1 MSVRIKMTLDA
12 LNKRLDEKNM
22 LVVQNEEGF
31 LGKLQFR
38 FNPPATE
45 EEIKKLSFNI
55 PSDYEDFLKICNGAT
70 LFDDPENGGGLQL
83 LSVEEILED
92 YQYIDYPPD
101 WFPIGYGYDGC
112 RLIIALAPE
121 RKGYLYWLDNGGS
134 LDDPF
139 GFLNLTFEKWF
150 DYFIVAQGSK
160 FWEWTWDFNR

>member
-1 MSVRIKMTLDA
+1 MTLDA

-45 EEIKKLSFNI
+45 EEIKKLPFNI

-83 LSVEEILED
+83 SSVEEILE
-92 YQYIDYPPD
+92 YIDYPPD
-101 WFPIGYGYDGC
+101 WFPIGYGYVGC
-112 RLIIALAPE
+112 
-121 RKGYLYWLDNGGS
+121 GS
-134 LDDPF
+134 L
-139 GFLNLTFEKWF
+139 
-150 DYFIVAQGSK
+150 
-160 FWEWTWDFNR
+160 